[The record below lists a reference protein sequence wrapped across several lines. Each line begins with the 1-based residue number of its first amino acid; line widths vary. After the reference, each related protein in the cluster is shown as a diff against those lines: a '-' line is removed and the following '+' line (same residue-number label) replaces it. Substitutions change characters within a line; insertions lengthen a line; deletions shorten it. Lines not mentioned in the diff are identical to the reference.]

1 MRSWL
6 ILSAGLLLF
15 LLLSVMPKTLVTEF
29 DHGVNHS
36 QVITSKKALA
46 LACFS
51 NRWISGYKINQ
62 THISE
67 SSSWLNSLT
76 TSHSSIFSS
85 LFYIPQMVAWS
96 RSIGLSCRSP
106 QPYRN
111 PLRRF
116 RLNKKQR
123 QRLRRHLLT
132 LLAQTNNH
140 LSASSMEEA

>member
-1 MRSWL
+1 MRSLL

-29 DHGVNHS
+29 DNGVNYP
-36 QVITSKKALA
+36 QVITSKKALG
-46 LACFS
+46 CFS
-51 NRWISGYKINQ
+51 NRWVSGYKINQ
-62 THISE
+62 IHIPE
-67 SSSWLNSLT
+67 SSSWLDSLT

-96 RSIGLSCRSP
+96 RSIGLSYRRP

-123 QRLRRHLLT
+123 RRLRRHLLT

-140 LSASSMEEA
+140 LSASSMEEV